1 MEKISYAEYVQE
13 STKNKKNVGCNS
25 LWFYKIILCFDF
37 DGVGFIM
44 LLQMLHSCMSFENLE
59 YNIGKEREFCVD
71 IDISILDRPQTEFSC
86 H

>member
-1 MEKISYAEYVQE
+1 MSKEIQTRGLNMSRN
-13 STKNKKNVGCNS
+13 TLKNKKNVGCHS

-71 IDISILDRPQTEFSC
+71 IDKYIR
-86 H
+86 